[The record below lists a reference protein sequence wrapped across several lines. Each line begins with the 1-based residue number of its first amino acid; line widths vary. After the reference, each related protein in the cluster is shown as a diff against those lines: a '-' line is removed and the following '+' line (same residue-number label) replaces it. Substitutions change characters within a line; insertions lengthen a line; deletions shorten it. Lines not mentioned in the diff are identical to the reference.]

1 MTATVN
7 TENPGPA
14 SWGDYYELTKPNVV
28 YLMLVTSAVGMFM
41 ATPGVVPWE
50 VLLYGNIG
58 IGLCAASGAVINH
71 LVDERIDTIMARTHN
86 RPIAKGRVGKVQAG
100 LFAAVLGVL
109 GLALLIV
116 KINQLTAWLTLFSLI
131 GYAGIYTLWLKRATP
146 QNIVI
151 GGLPGAAPPLLG
163 WTAVTNEVQGHG
175 LLLVLIVFAWTPPH
189 FWALAIHRREDYAKA
204 GIPMLPVT
212 HGVKF
217 TSLHILL
224 YTFVL
229 LAAALLPFATGLSG
243 MLYLVGSTILSLI
256 FLYWSVAIVRGDP
269 KAPMATFKFSLIYLM
284 LIFVLMLVDHY
295 LLPQAALP
303 GVM

>member
-1 MTATVN
+1 MSTDAVN
-7 TENPGPA
+7 AGPA
-14 SWGDYYELTKPNVV
+14 RWQDYYEITKPNVV

-50 VLLYGNIG
+50 VLLYGNVG
-58 IGLCAASGAVINH
+58 IGLCAAAGAVINH
-71 LVDERIDTIMARTHN
+71 LVDERIDNIMARTHN
-86 RPIAKGRVGKVQAG
+86 RPIATGRVGKLQAG
-100 LFAAVLGVL
+100 LFAAVLGGL
-109 GLALLIV
+109 GMALLII
-116 KINQLTAWLTLFSLI
+116 KINSLTAWLTLFSLI

-212 HGVKF
+212 HGVKY

-224 YTFVL
+224 YTLVL

-243 MLYLVGSTILSLI
+243 MLYLVGSTVLSLI
-256 FLYWSVAIVRGDP
+256 FLYWAIAIVRGHP
-269 KAPMATFKFSLIYLM
+269 GAPMATFKFSLIYLM
-284 LIFVLMLVDHY
+284 LIFVIMLLDHY
-295 LLPQAALP
+295 LFPQTIIIEGLR
-303 GVM
+303 

>member
-7 TENPGPA
+7 AENPGPA
-14 SWGDYYELTKPNVV
+14 SVGDYYELTKPNVV

-50 VLLYGNIG
+50 VLLYGNIC

-86 RPIAKGRVGKVQAG
+86 RPIAKGRVGKIQAG
-100 LFAAVLGVL
+100 VFATVLGVL
-109 GLALLIV
+109 GMALLMV

-163 WTAVTNEVQGHG
+163 WTAVTNEIQGHG

-224 YTFVL
+224 YTFLL

-243 MLYLVGSTILSLI
+243 MLYLVGATVLSLI
-256 FLYWSVAIVRGDP
+256 FLYWAVAIVRGDP

-284 LIFVLMLVDHY
+284 LIFVLMLLDHY
-295 LLPQAALP
+295 LLPQAPLP